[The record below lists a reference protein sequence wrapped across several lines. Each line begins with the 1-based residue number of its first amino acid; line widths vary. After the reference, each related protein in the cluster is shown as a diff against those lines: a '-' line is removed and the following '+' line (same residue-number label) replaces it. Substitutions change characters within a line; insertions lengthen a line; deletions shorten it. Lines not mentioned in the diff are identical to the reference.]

1 VPPKKK
7 EKNVFK
13 YCKNAKNAKNAELQ
27 NKDFLAGK
35 IQTVKQAPILYTILE

>member
-1 VPPKKK
+1 MPPKKK

-13 YCKNAKNAKNAELQ
+13 YCKNAKKCRNAEMQ

-35 IQTVKQAPILYTILE
+35 IQTFKQAPILSTLLE